1 MKEWCQSVASK
12 TVLLWQH
19 ETQCLRWVDYD
30 ISTIPDSGSSL
41 FPKPGDVVGPHRF
54 RFTQNRNISRLWQR
68 KSVGFGES
76 DAVLHHF
83 QALWAMCLIKNR
95 FSASV
100 EDSTHCLSS
109 CFVWLMVKSESTLVV
124 YTKKNNNC
132 LGSNALGMM
141 LRAMPA
147 CQWMNDGFYFF
158 RELKCSKSASF
169 TRIIVF
175 TLLFNV
181 WYLVLSRAY
190 TCLKNKSGSQN
201 KIE

>member
-1 MKEWCQSVASK
+1 MCLAMEEWCQSVASK
-12 TVLLWQH
+12 IVLLWQH
-19 ETQCLRWVDYD
+19 ETQCLRWVDYCLTYQRFGVESFTETR
-30 ISTIPDSGSSL
+30 ILWLLETS
-41 FPKPGDVVGPHRF
+41 FPKPGDVAGSHRF
-54 RFTQNRNISRLWQR
+54 RFTQNGNISRLWQR
-68 KSVGFGES
+68 KSDRFGES

-83 QALWAMCLIKNR
+83 QALWAMCLTKNR

-100 EDSTHCLSS
+100 EDSTHCLWS

-141 LRAMPA
+141 LLAMPA

-158 RELKCSKSASF
+158 RELKCSKSTSF

-175 TLLFNV
+175 TRLFNV
-181 WYLVLSRAY
+181 W
-190 TCLKNKSGSQN
+190 
-201 KIE
+201 